1 MVANYPYFGFPN
13 YMRYV
18 NSGIKNPTMVQGV
31 PGFNMPPNGISPLIT
46 ASLQGVPGFN
56 MPPNASYIPSKRSQK
71 QRSNSQAF
79 NFQRRNPSFSG
90 GQKKKSNISTFSPRT
105 QKEKCQSSDS
115 PIFNLLGINLYFD
128 DILLILVIFFLYTE
142 HVDDPYLFITLIL
155 LLLT

>member
-13 YMRYV
+13 YIRYV
-18 NSGIKNPTMVQGV
+18 NSGIKNPTMVQG
-31 PGFNMPPNGISPLIT
+31 SPVFDV
-46 ASLQGVPGFN
+46 SPK
-56 MPPNASYIPSKRSQK
+56 ASYIPSKRSQK

-79 NFQRRNPSFSG
+79 NFQRRNPSFFWWSE
-90 GQKKKSNISTFSPRT
+90 KKSNISTFFSQNTKR
-105 QKEKCQSSDS
+105 KCQSSDS

>member
-1 MVANYPYFGFPN
+1 MVANYPYVGFPN

-31 PGFNMPPNGISPLIT
+31 PGFNMPPN
-46 ASLQGVPGFN
+46 
-56 MPPNASYIPSKRSQK
+56 ASYVPSKRSQK

-90 GQKKKSNISTFSPRT
+90 GQKKMSNISTFSPRT
-105 QKEKCQSSDS
+105 QKEKCQSSDP

>member
-18 NSGIKNPTMVQGV
+18 NSGIKNPTMAQGS
-31 PGFNMPPNGISPLIT
+31 PGFN
-46 ASLQGVPGFN
+46 V
-56 MPPNASYIPSKRSQK
+56 PPNASYIPSKRSQK
-71 QRSNSQAF
+71 QRPNSQAF
-79 NFQRRNPSFSG
+79 NFQQRNPSFSG
-90 GQKKKSNISTFSPRT
+90 SQKRKSNIGTFPSRMR
-105 QKEKCQSSDS
+105 QEKCQSSDA